1 MSRLLRVSRDILS
14 QTRRHAST
22 NWHQVLGVRKTASMK
37 EITTSYYELAQKHHP
52 DHGGDQATFM
62 RFHKAY
68 KELKK
73 GMSSV
78 DIIAD
83 AELSNRAVPTDS
95 VIILGSISD
104 PYWTGKSRKIRELL
118 GEQKFAVK
126 GKGDAWGGFLSRIME
141 APHMTD
147 GYTEFYCLYLQSAH
161 YCQRTNETVLEVVD
175 FMSDKTYYI
184 HLDEKQAEHYEFD
197 FDDEEDDYLLISL
210 DGIYKQI
217 YVGRDMPIDYEHC
230 ARSTQ
235 PLIREIKEDFQYYLE

>member
-1 MSRLLRVSRDILS
+1 
-14 QTRRHAST
+14 
-22 NWHQVLGVRKTASMK
+22 
-37 EITTSYYELAQKHHP
+37 
-52 DHGGDQATFM
+52 M

-95 VIILGSISD
+95 VIILGSTSD

-147 GYTEFYCLYLQSAH
+147 GYTEFYCLYLQVWFEM
-161 YCQRTNETVLEVVD
+161 TDL
-175 FMSDKTYYI
+175 
-184 HLDEKQAEHYEFD
+184 FD
-197 FDDEEDDYLLISL
+197 FNLKPRVHTIVRGQTKPY
-210 DGIYKQI
+210 
-217 YVGRDMPIDYEHC
+217 
-230 ARSTQ
+230 
-235 PLIREIKEDFQYYLE
+235 